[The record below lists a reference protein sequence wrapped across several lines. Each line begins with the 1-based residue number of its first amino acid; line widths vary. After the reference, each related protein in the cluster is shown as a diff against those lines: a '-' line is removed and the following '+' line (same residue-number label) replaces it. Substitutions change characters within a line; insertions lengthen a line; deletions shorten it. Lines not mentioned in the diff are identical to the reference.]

1 MAKNVMKI
9 ANDGIFFLFLP
20 LTGTKTLQKHLHVVE
35 EALSFDLV
43 GHVKIG

>member
-1 MAKNVMKI
+1 MAKNMTKI
-9 ANDGIFFLFLP
+9 VNDGIFCLVHP

-43 GHVKIG
+43 GHM